1 MPISNVG
8 FGHMTSFNLMAAAA
22 IAAAAIAAATLSGG
36 AASAAEFG
44 AIAYS
49 TSTGSNGFSYDYPSR
64 GAAEGVALDA
74 CSAYAGDCRVLVYF
88 YNACG
93 ALAVGRHL
101 GYGFAWNVSR
111 GAAKAVALANCRA
124 NDSGC
129 QVVRWVC
136 SK

>member
-1 MPISNVG
+1 MISLKTVRGAALAVG
-8 FGHMTSFNLMAAAA
+8 LT
-22 IAAAAIAAATLSGG
+22 TPTV
-36 AASAAEFG
+36 ASAAQFG

-49 TSTGSNGFSYDYPSR
+49 TATGSHGFSYGYATR
-64 GAAEGVALDA
+64 GQAERAALGNCA
-74 CSAYAGDCRVLVYF
+74 AYAGDCQVLVYF

-101 GYGFAWNVSR
+101 GYGYAWNVRRS
-111 GAAKAVALANCRA
+111 AARAAALANCRV

-136 SK
+136 SG